1 MNKIYLYYFLTIT
14 YFIYVSGREVIY
26 MFGYLNELTPKHI
39 KVPFQVIR
47 NYKRESFIWVI
58 CVIFLGQIGIFL
70 NYFLQIFFKSK
81 SLIDGLVINF
91 LLALKSDFIN
101 GNFYIFSIS
110 LMASSLCALVVS
122 FLYDEKSRFKSLK
135 FFTMLF
141 LGSGIAIC
149 ALVHALIQLN
159 TDDSVNLFIPIYI
172 FQVLG
177 YFIAIFVS
185 IYAACLLRLDF
196 KNSIHK
202 ELDDLYHKKSDDKAK
217 IMMESAEQAQVGPD
231 GERF

>member
-1 MNKIYLYYFLTIT
+1 
-14 YFIYVSGREVIY
+14 